1 MMFFCESRKDSF
13 GRGKEAK
20 DVEQC
25 FTARKRV
32 DFSILFLL
40 SLCFPLFL
48 FIVYPISFLFLQAL
62 EGENPFVV
70 FCSVLKQYK
79 TALWN
84 SVESS
89 FLSALFSTVFA
100 FFLAY
105 AILLL
110 KSWKQKICLILLSI
124 SLVSPPF
131 ISSLSFISLYGRR
144 GLISYRLLHFSPDP
158 YNRYGVI
165 AMQSVH
171 FCCLNILFFI
181 HALREIDGKWLYG
194 AEDLGAKPLSV
205 LKEILLPLMRPAF
218 FASFFLSFLRALS
231 DFGTPVIIGGRY
243 STLASEIYLQIVG
256 YSNFQKTAIMNLL
269 LLFPAFLS
277 FFFYRKAIEQ
287 SDSWNKEEK
296 GKIAPNFPRNR
307 GMRFFLSLLLSVF
320 FLFELLQYLSIFLFG
335 FIQSKKGVLYFTLEN
350 MGDLFQYNL
359 STLRL
364 SLILSLLTAIFGS
377 FFSFVL
383 SYIAER
389 KLWVGKNMLDFV
401 LSLPYLL
408 PGTCFGLAYILAF
421 HKAPLKLIGTA
432 WIILFSLIFRQ
443 MPLGSRMA
451 TNAITALPRNLER
464 AGRDLGASPVK
475 VFLQIVF
482 PLLLPSFLSSV
493 YNQFTQ
499 SLTTMGAVIFLIS
512 AKYKVLVYTLFDAI
526 NRGNYN
532 VASLI
537 SSIMIL
543 LSLAFYLLLE
553 GCKISYEK
561 RNQNF
566 HFKEVYR
573 NLKKEE

>member
-307 GMRFFLSLLLSVF
+307 GMRFFLSTPF
-320 FLFELLQYLSIFLFG
+320 
-335 FIQSKKGVLYFTLEN
+335 
-350 MGDLFQYNL
+350 
-359 STLRL
+359 R
-364 SLILSLLTAIFGS
+364 
-377 FFSFVL
+377 FFSF
-383 SYIAER
+383 
-389 KLWVGKNMLDFV
+389 
-401 LSLPYLL
+401 
-408 PGTCFGLAYILAF
+408 
-421 HKAPLKLIGTA
+421 
-432 WIILFSLIFRQ
+432 
-443 MPLGSRMA
+443 
-451 TNAITALPRNLER
+451 
-464 AGRDLGASPVK
+464 
-475 VFLQIVF
+475 
-482 PLLLPSFLSSV
+482 
-493 YNQFTQ
+493 
-499 SLTTMGAVIFLIS
+499 
-512 AKYKVLVYTLFDAI
+512 
-526 NRGNYN
+526 
-532 VASLI
+532 
-537 SSIMIL
+537 
-543 LSLAFYLLLE
+543 
-553 GCKISYEK
+553 
-561 RNQNF
+561 
-566 HFKEVYR
+566 
-573 NLKKEE
+573 